1 MSLTEALLIVATLI
15 AVAQPVSARTE
26 LLRIGRQR
34 FVGLAYMFI
43 SCGGWLSLFLLLLH
57 VLTIVSYPDFASVL
71 RYISLYIILICVLI
85 VLAIS
90 AFLEFSRKLNIIT
103 PEGRQDQLFENFFE
117 ELPKPGKVEGKK

>member
-15 AVAQPVSARTE
+15 AVAQPVSTKTE

-34 FVGLAYMFI
+34 FVDLIYMFI

-57 VLTIVSYPDFASVL
+57 VLIFASYPDLASVL

-85 VLAIS
+85 VLAVC
-90 AFLEFSRKLNIIT
+90 AFLGFSRKLNVIT
-103 PEGRQDQLFENFFE
+103 PEGRQDQLFENLIGE
-117 ELPKPGKVEGKK
+117 